1 MLSINNVSVRYGRSV
16 QALRNV
22 SFDVPEGEVVCVL
35 GGNGAGKT
43 TLLRAISA
51 TLKLHRGT
59 ITSGDVSF
67 DGHRIDRM
75 DPARIVEKQVIQVPE
90 GRQIFGRMSV
100 DENLRAG
107 GLTANPKRR
116 EAARQRIYDLFPR
129 LEERSK
135 QPAGLLSGGEQQML
149 AIGRA
154 MMTEPKVLLLDEPSL
169 GLAPQ
174 LITRIGQIVT
184 MINQEYGTSIVLVEQ
199 NASMALRVSHR
210 AVVLEVGEL
219 ALQGNSAELANSED
233 VQQLYLGGHG
243 GHEAAEAQQ
252 ERARNRPPR
261 RKLGVWAG

>member
-1 MLSINNVSVRYGRSV
+1 MLSIKDVSVRYGRSV

-59 ITSGDVSF
+59 ITSGQIDF
-67 DGHRIDRM
+67 DGQRIDRL
-75 DPARIVEKQVIQVPE
+75 DPAHIVEKQVIQVPE

-116 EAARQRIYDLFPR
+116 EAARARIYELFPR
-129 LEERSK
+129 LEERAK

-184 MINQEYGTSIVLVEQ
+184 QINQEYGTSILLIEQ
-199 NASMALRVSHR
+199 NASMALRVSHK

-219 ALQGNSAELANSED
+219 ALQGNAAELAESED
-233 VQQLYLGGHG
+233 VQALYLGGHG
-243 GHEAAEAQQ
+243 GHDDSAEQKNA
-252 ERARNRPPR
+252 NRPPR
-261 RKLGVWAG
+261 RKLGMWAG

>member
-1 MLSINNVSVRYGRSV
+1 MLSIKDVSVRYGRSV

-43 TLLRAISA
+43 TLLRAISG

-59 ITSGDVSF
+59 ITSGSIEF
-67 DGHRIDRM
+67 EGERIDRL
-75 DPARIVEKQVIQVPE
+75 DPARTVERQVIQVPE

-116 EAARQRIYDLFPR
+116 EAARARIYELFPR
-129 LEERSK
+129 LEERAK

-154 MMTEPKVLLLDEPSL
+154 MMTEPKALLLDEPSL

-184 MINQEYGTSIVLVEQ
+184 QINEEFGTSILLIEQ
-199 NASMALRVSHR
+199 NASMALRVSKR

-219 ALQGNSAELANSED
+219 ALQGDAAELASSED
-233 VQQLYLGGHG
+233 VQALYLGGHG
-243 GHEAAEAQQ
+243 GHDEHDAQVAA
-252 ERARNRPPR
+252 RPRR
-261 RKLGVWAG
+261 RKLGIWAG

>member
-1 MLSINNVSVRYGRSV
+1 MLSINDVSVRYGRSV

-35 GGNGAGKT
+35 GGNGAGKS

-59 ITSGDVSF
+59 ITSGNVSF
-67 DGHRIDRM
+67 DGQRIDRM
-75 DPARIVEKQVIQVPE
+75 DPARIVERQVIQVPE

-116 EAARQRIYDLFPR
+116 EAARDRIYSLFPR
-129 LEERSK
+129 LQERSK

-184 MINQEYGTSIVLVEQ
+184 MINEEYGTSILLVEQ
-199 NASMALRVSHR
+199 NAAMALRVSHR
-210 AVVLEVGEL
+210 AVVLEVGHL
-219 ALQGNSAELANSED
+219 ALQGKSADLANSED

-243 GHEAAEAQQ
+243 SSEETEAAEQ
-252 ERARNRPPR
+252 RIKNRPPR
-261 RKLGVWAG
+261 RKLGVWTG